1 MPKIIAIGD
10 THGRANWKVPFY
22 NEEWDLFI
30 FIGDYFDTH
39 DDISSLHQLYNF
51 LEIAKAKKNSDKQVI
66 MLIGN
71 HDFHY
76 FPEIGHNGTSGYQA
90 GVAKSFEFT
99 ITEERA
105 NLQMAFAYDNLLFTH
120 AGVGEYWLK
129 RLVDHKIAEGMPSFD
144 APSVAEFVNDMFKYK
159 PGVFNFSGA
168 DPYGDDRGQTP
179 IWIRPA
185 SLKVDGA
192 ILKEAGVVQIV
203 GHTGQKSI
211 DLEDKSFYFID
222 TLGTSG
228 EYLIIEDGK
237 FSTGKC

>member
-1 MPKIIAIGD
+1 MGD
-10 THGRANWKVPFY
+10 THGRANWKIPFY
-22 NEEWDLFI
+22 KEEWDLFI

-51 LEIAKAKKNSDKQVI
+51 LEIVKAKKESKKEVV

-76 FPEIGHNGTSGYQA
+76 FPEIGYNGTSGYQS
-90 GVAKSFEFT
+90 GVAKSFEYA
-99 ITEERA
+99 INEERDQ
-105 NLQMAFAYDNLLFTH
+105 LQMAYARDNLLFTH
-120 AGVGEYWLK
+120 AGVGEGWME
-129 RLVDHKIAEGMPSFD
+129 RLVKNKIADKLPKFN

-159 PGVFNFSGA
+159 PMVFNFTGS
-168 DPYGDDRGQTP
+168 DPTGNDMGQTP
-179 IWIRPA
+179 IWIRPL
-185 SLKVDGA
+185 SLTKDTHTMREH
-192 ILKEAGVVQIV
+192 IVQIV
-203 GHTGQKSI
+203 GHTGQHTLKLDEVST
-211 DLEDKSFYFID
+211 LNHKYYFID